1 MRTSMSRHRSVRRLH
16 RGVTLIELMVGL
28 TIGLL
33 LVIIASA
40 IYLYSKQSYS
50 AATETS
56 QMEENGRF
64 ALDLLKKYVQS
75 AGFAMVD
82 RDAPGPSLPLDGKLA
97 GCDYGYT
104 NASAPTSLADLACRT
119 ATPTGERPSASLFT
133 RFETDL
139 FASGSGKRQG
149 FDCTNDEAARKVL
162 ATGITTYE
170 VRSYFFIS
178 KVTVQTPGGTKSMGQ
193 LSCVSDAT
201 EDNAG
206 VAGTVSLHVQ
216 PLVPGIE
223 QLQVTYISK
232 AGKTVARPTTD
243 AAWQDVAAV
252 ELCVLARTVQTSGN
266 DTGTQYKD
274 CYGTDITADP
284 KESYRR
290 LRQTVALRNT
300 AAL

>member
-1 MRTSMSRHRSVRRLH
+1 MRTSMSRHRSASRLQ

-33 LVIIASA
+33 IVIIASA

-64 ALDLLKKYVQS
+64 ALDLLSKYVQS
-75 AGFAMVD
+75 AGYAMVD

-97 GCDYGYT
+97 GCDYGYA

-119 ATPTGERPSASLFT
+119 STPTGQRPSASLFT
-133 RFETDL
+133 RFETDA
-139 FASGSGKRQG
+139 FATGSGKRQG
-149 FDCTNDEAARKVL
+149 FDCANEDAALKSL
-162 ATGITTYE
+162 ATGTQTHE

-178 KVTVQTPGGTKSMGQ
+178 TVTVQTPGGTKSMGQ

-201 EDNAG
+201 PDSAG
-206 VAGTVSLHVQ
+206 VPGAVSLRVQ

-223 QLQVTYISK
+223 QLSIKYISK
-232 AGKTVARPTTD
+232 AGKTVALPTTE
-243 AAWQDVAAV
+243 AGWQDLAAL

-266 DTGTQYKD
+266 DTATVYRD
-274 CYGTDITADP
+274 CYDTAIPADP
-284 KESYRR
+284 RESFRR

-300 AAL
+300 VAL

>member
-1 MRTSMSRHRSVRRLH
+1 MHTPVLRRHSVRRLH
-16 RGVTLIELMVGL
+16 RGVTLIELLVGL

-40 IYLYSKQSYS
+40 IYLYSRQSYN

-64 ALDLLKKYVQS
+64 ALDLLSKYVQS

-82 RDAPGPSLPLDGKLA
+82 ATAPGPALPLDGKLS
-97 GCDYGYT
+97 GCEYGFA
-104 NASAPTSLADLACRT
+104 NASSPTTLADLACRT
-119 ATPTGERPSASLFT
+119 ATPTGERKSASLFT
-133 RFETDL
+133 RFETDK

-149 FDCTNDEAARKVL
+149 FDCTNDEAAIKTL
-162 ATGITTYE
+162 ATGIETFE

-201 EDNAG
+201 ADTAG
-206 VAGTVSLHVQ
+206 VAGTVKLHVQ

-223 QLQVTYISK
+223 QLSVIYISK
-232 AGKTVARPTTD
+232 AGKTVALPTTD

-252 ELCVLARTVQTSGN
+252 ELCVLARTVQTAGN
-266 DTGTQYKD
+266 DTKTVYKD
-274 CYGTDITADP
+274 CEDADIAADP

-300 AAL
+300 ATL

>member
-1 MRTSMSRHRSVRRLH
+1 MRTSMLRRRALRRLQ

-64 ALDLLKKYVQS
+64 ALDLLSKYVQS

-82 RDAPGPSLPLDGKLA
+82 PNAPGPALPLDGKLS
-97 GCDYGYT
+97 GCDYGYA
-104 NASAPTSLADLACRT
+104 NASAPTTLTDLACRT
-119 ATPTGERPSASLFT
+119 ATPTGERRSASIFT
-133 RFETDL
+133 RFETDVY
-139 FASGSGKRQG
+139 ASSAGRQQG
-149 FDCTNDEAARKVL
+149 FDCTNAAAAVKLL
-162 ATGITTYE
+162 ATGIQTYE
-170 VRSYFFIS
+170 VRSYFFVS

-193 LSCVSDAT
+193 LNCVSDAT
-201 EDNAG
+201 ADTSG
-206 VAGTVSLHVQ
+206 VAGSVALQVQ

-223 QLQVTYISK
+223 QLAISYISK
-232 AGKTVARPTTD
+232 AGKKVDLPTTD

-252 ELCVLARTVQTSGN
+252 ELCVLARTVQTAGN
-266 DTGTQYKD
+266 DSGTQYAD
-274 CYGTDITADP
+274 CYGEAITIDP
-284 KESYRR
+284 KESYRL

-300 AAL
+300 ATL